1 MNVLTQENLKHISD
15 SVDIVDVI
23 SKYIPMIPKG
33 KNFFCVCP
41 FHDDNNPSMS
51 VSREK
56 QIYRCFSCG
65 ATGNV
70 FTFVKDYENVSFIEA
85 VKMVADIAGIS
96 VSIGPIK
103 RKNTRNEEMYEVYR
117 LSHKFYQNNIHT
129 TEGKYAKEYLKERQ
143 IDESVIKEFQIGLSL
158 KNSDLLTKLL
168 IKKEFPQQVLVG
180 SGLVNESSYGYRDAY
195 YNRIMFP
202 LWDLNGNVVGFSG
215 RIYHGESDSK
225 YVNTK
230 ETEIFK
236 KGELL
241 YHYHQAK
248 DICRQKNTVIV
259 MEGFMDVIRAY
270 TVGVNNVVATM
281 GTAVTKQ
288 QAQLIKRLARNVI
301 LCFDGDEAGAKATLA
316 CSNELALIGVVPKV
330 VRLEDGLDP
339 DDYVRKY
346 GAEKFIEKLEHPMNI
361 MDFKLSYLKSNRNL
375 SQSQDTAAYVND
387 VIMEL
392 SKIED
397 EVLQEL
403 TLKKVSEE
411 SGLEY
416 SFLKSKLEQ
425 LQSSREST
433 VLVTVPIEKKQ
444 DKIVKTKYQK
454 AEEALLYYML
464 RSKEV
469 ISMYHKK
476 ITYMPTEEYRLLALE
491 IDCFYRKYRTINES
505 DFITFI
511 RDQESLLKTL
521 GIISSLSL
529 PETYT
534 LDEIEDYINV
544 IRDYNVDAEIRRL
557 QKKMSS
563 VMDVSEKVKL
573 GQKILELKNQKVRG
587 DLNVK

>member
-51 VSREK
+51 VSRDK

-103 RKNTRNEEMYEVYR
+103 RKNTRNEEMYEVYK

-129 TEGKYAKEYLKERQ
+129 TEGKHAKEYLKERQ

-168 IKKEFPQQVLVG
+168 IKKDFPQQVLVG
-180 SGLVNESSYGYRDAY
+180 SGLVNKSSYGYRDAY

-330 VRLEDGLDP
+330 VRLEEGLDP

-411 SGLEY
+411 SRLEY

-433 VLVTVPIEKKQ
+433 VSVTVPIEKKQ